1 MMKPYNP
8 YFFPVLCCAAFAN
21 LVVNSLDD
29 GKTET
34 VPAGPLGQMVTIAVA
49 TSTNGMIVGTAVMH
63 TIVEATYETWL
74 GQIGGVGTTHL
85 AVSYFGLP
93 SRLSRLVC

>member
-21 LVVNSLDD
+21 LVVNALDD

-34 VPAGPLGQMVTIAVA
+34 VPANPLGQMVTIAVA
-49 TSTNGMIVGTAVMH
+49 TSTNGMLVGTAAHHHRGRV
-63 TIVEATYETWL
+63 ETWL
-74 GQIGGVGTTHL
+74 GQIDG
-85 AVSYFGLP
+85 ARDDAS
-93 SRLSRLVC
+93 SR

>member
-21 LVVNSLDD
+21 LVVNALDD

-34 VPAGPLGQMVTIAVA
+34 VPANPLGQIVTIAVA
-49 TSTNGMIVGTAVMH
+49 TSTNGMMVGTAVMH
-63 TIVEATYETWL
+63 TIIEGVYETWL
-74 GQIGGVGTTHL
+74 GQIDG
-85 AVSYFGLP
+85 ARDDAS
-93 SRLSRLVC
+93 SR

>member
-21 LVVNSLDD
+21 LVVNALDD

-34 VPAGPLGQMVTIAVA
+34 VPADRQGAWPHRAADRTRPRRRGD
-49 TSTNGMIVGTAVMH
+49 
-63 TIVEATYETWL
+63 
-74 GQIGGVGTTHL
+74 
-85 AVSYFGLP
+85 
-93 SRLSRLVC
+93 